1 MKSEGVLTKQR
12 RIAELAGI
20 HPDVSF
26 SSLAYHID
34 LEWLYEAYQRTRKD
48 GAVGV
53 DGQTAEEYAK
63 DLGKNLRSLLDRAK
77 SGKYFAPPV
86 RRVHIPK
93 GSGKETRPIGI
104 PTFEDKVLQR
114 AVQMILE
121 PLYEQEFLDCSYG
134 FRPRRSAHDAL
145 DTVWEQM
152 MKMGGGWIIDLDIRK
167 FFDTMDHGHIRGIL
181 KRRVCDGVLLR
192 LIGKWLK
199 AGVLEGGEK
208 SYPERGTP
216 QGGVISPMLSN
227 IYLHE
232 VLDKWFESE
241 VKPRLKGEAFL
252 VRFADDAILVFSCR
266 RDAERVME
274 VLPKRFGK
282 YGLSVHPEKTR
293 LVWFGR
299 PGKRGEET
307 QNPPRWEKFDFLG
320 FTHYWGRS
328 RKGQWVVK
336 RKTEKG
342 RFTRALK
349 RVAEWCKRNRH
360 APIGEQQGALSQK
373 LMGHYAYYGVTGNIR
388 CLSSFFHEVKRVWR
402 KWLSRRSRGNP
413 MQWKRFREL
422 LLRYPLPAARVVHSC
437 YVAKL

>member
-1 MKSEGVLTKQR
+1 MR
-12 RIAELAGI
+12 F
-20 HPDVSF
+20 P
-26 SSLAYHID
+26 
-34 LEWLYEAYQRTRKD
+34 
-48 GAVGV
+48 
-53 DGQTAEEYAK
+53 
-63 DLGKNLRSLLDRAK
+63 RA
-77 SGKYFAPPV
+77 
-86 RRVHIPK
+86 
-93 GSGKETRPIGI
+93 TRP
-104 PTFEDKVLQR
+104 
-114 AVQMILE
+114 
-121 PLYEQEFLDCSYG
+121 
-134 FRPRRSAHDAL
+134 
-145 DTVWEQM
+145 
-152 MKMGGGWIIDLDIRK
+152 
-167 FFDTMDHGHIRGIL
+167 
-181 KRRVCDGVLLR
+181 
-192 LIGKWLK
+192 
-199 AGVLEGGEK
+199 
-208 SYPERGTP
+208 
-216 QGGVISPMLSN
+216 
-227 IYLHE
+227 
-232 VLDKWFESE
+232 
-241 VKPRLKGEAFL
+241 
-252 VRFADDAILVFSCR
+252 ILVFSCR

-274 VLPKRFGK
+274 VLSKRFGK

-336 RKTEKG
+336 KKTEKG

-388 CLSSFFHEVKRVWR
+388 CLSSFLYEVKMVWR

-422 LLRYPLPAARVVHSC
+422 LLKYPLPAAWVVHSC